1 MYAAIMTSTLV
12 DVTGLKVTCKSEEA
26 VQYYN
31 EAVQLF
37 VGRLANYLPAVEKSL
52 EIDPDFVMA
61 KCFQVSC
68 TEQKIGDAR
77 VFIFYAPIIGVVL
90 LRFSSVHT
98 L

>member
-1 MYAAIMTSTLV
+1 MTTLV

-61 KCFQVSC
+61 RCFQVSC

-77 VFIFYAPIIGVVL
+77 VFIFLCADYRCRITAIF
-90 LRFSSVHT
+90 FSSHIVKV
-98 L
+98 LC